1 MKTKIKASRKKI
13 IFKINFELEVSHC
26 LGGIIKTWQILCSHF
41 INFGEIPV
49 FETEDVQLC
58 NYF

>member
-13 IFKINFELEVSHC
+13 FELEVSHC
-26 LGGIIKTWQILCSHF
+26 LGSIIKTWQILCSHF